1 MAEPFVREAPEHGAV
16 TTPLILRE
24 VRLGGRPWHIPAQ
37 YTNAQLIPDAEGG
50 FGIVCSALDE
60 AEQPVAIKKIK
71 AIDEKYS
78 IARDEAHK
86 ALVTIR
92 ERKDVLQQGKLAAIQ
107 QQQQTDSGN
116 VAVRKHTTDGEP
128 VIVVNLI
135 ANIQRELSALTGKEE
150 EKVIILNRINN
161 QMCEHSKRTYREVRL
176 LQYIRDDTV
185 RCKFMIGFKFGYST
199 SVHVHEFSSPY
210 LVYEFAPVNLHK
222 VISSQNHAWQLSES
236 QIKYI
241 VYQLLCG
248 TMHLT

>member
-71 AIDEKYS
+71 IVDDEINMLCKKTQ
-78 IARDEAHK
+78 EAL
-86 ALVTIR
+86 ATIR
-92 ERKDVLQQGKLAAIQ
+92 ERKEVLQGKLAAIQ
-107 QQQQTDSGN
+107 QQHPDPMLD
-116 VAVRKHTTDGEP
+116 VAV
-128 VIVVNLI
+128 
-135 ANIQRELSALTGKEE
+135 ASAELATLNSMEE
-150 EKVIILNRINN
+150 RLLVSLHRFETIR
-161 QMCEHSKRTYREVRL
+161 CEYSKRTYREVRL
-176 LQYIRDDTV
+176 LQYISGDTV
-185 RCKFMIGFKFGYST
+185 HCKFMIGFKFGYSA

-210 LVYEFAPVNLHK
+210 LVYEFAPGNLHK

>member
-92 ERKDVLQQGKLAAIQ
+92 ERKDVLQGKLAAIQ
-107 QQQQTDSGN
+107 QQQQTDSDN

-150 EKVIILNRINN
+150 EKVKLLNSINHL
-161 QMCEHSKRTYREVRL
+161 MCEHSKRTYREVRL
-176 LQYIRDDTV
+176 LTYARDDHS
-185 RCKFMIGFKFGYST
+185 RCIDIVQFKFGFT
-199 SVHVHEFSSPY
+199 PIVDVAMFEVPY
-210 LVYEFAPVNLHK
+210 LVFEFVPLVLSM
-222 VISSQNHAWQLSES
+222 VIADPKPILSPNHMV
-236 QIKYI
+236 YI
-241 VYQLLCG
+241 TYQLLRG
-248 TMHLT
+248 LQE